1 MLRRRLP
8 FTWSMLPPSLWATD
22 ERWTVLHHLLAST
35 RGCHRRWC
43 HRSLASAP
51 SNAATNKETER
62 GAASLDVDNHST
74 SSSLQSAAPQTPLTA
89 QCAVHTRTTLSQ
101 DARSDKKNV
110 IGEPTS
116 SHANTT
122 KTLLHQHYT
131 TRPRASHSLS
141 LKSQLF
147 FSNPK
152 RKHAQAE
159 TCWNSKHFF
168 TPGQRAFFLFLFRQG
183 NNYTLTL
190 FTCVFVWD
198 VIFSLTC
205 QTTPKLKEATM
216 N

>member
-101 DARSDKKNV
+101 DARSDKKKM
-110 IGEPTS
+110 S
-116 SHANTT
+116 SANQPAHTQTQPRLCCTNTT
-122 KTLLHQHYT
+122 
-131 TRPRASHSLS
+131 PRDHEPLTLS